1 MLNDTTYRKSRCICK
16 VQNVPIRYIKNIF
29 KFFLERKSFKMEI
42 KNPSAPFIFQKGSIR
57 RGLFYY
63 LFLYKVKFYKK
74 GVDKMSSLLPS
85 CLTEDVGR
93 AEEEDLG
100 EIHRH
105 VQVVVHERGILLR
118 ICHRNRVQS
127 QVHDGVCPPI

>member
-1 MLNDTTYRKSRCICK
+1 M
-16 VQNVPIRYIKNIF
+16 
-29 KFFLERKSFKMEI
+29 
-42 KNPSAPFIFQKGSIR
+42 
-57 RGLFYY
+57 
-63 LFLYKVKFYKK
+63 
-74 GVDKMSSLLPS
+74 VDKMSSLLSS

-118 ICHRNRVQS
+118 ICQKEELKLI
-127 QVHDGVCPPI
+127 HDGCCKHLNSP